1 MLCIYVWRQQIWG
14 YILKPIEQNV
24 LYLLMERTLHD
35 FHHWTLNI
43 PPRLPWGALLCGKES
58 HWSQISSDCD
68 ALSLSHTPIYRHV
81 IVVSYCLFSEQ
92 NQSPICFNERDDWRF
107 PTGRDNLWALKGN
120 EVTGDGL
127 PPEKW
132 MGMFSPGS
140 LCSPGYQPA
149 VMAILIGAVRAK
161 GGAALTSWI
170 ALHIRYSQLL

>member
-1 MLCIYVWRQQIWG
+1 M
-14 YILKPIEQNV
+14 YIRLKTTD
-24 LYLLMERTLHD
+24 LGLH
-35 FHHWTLNI
+35 FETHWTECPLFIGGANSTWI
-43 PPRLPWGALLCGKES
+43 PPLNTQHSSKTSLRCFTVWKGVTLDQHQQWLWCSLP
-58 HWSQISSDCD
+58 Q
-68 ALSLSHTPIYRHV
+68 SHTNIQTL
-81 IVVSYCLFSEQ
+81 IVVSYCLLSLEQ
-92 NQSPICFNERDDWRF
+92 NQSSICFNETDDWRF

-161 GGAALTSWI
+161 GGAALTGWI
-170 ALHIRYSQLL
+170 AFHIHYSQLL